1 MGYDGVEQ
9 ALRDQAEEDAAGH
22 SSQAT
27 RLVELAH
34 EAGSALFHTP
44 DGETYGSIP
53 VDGHLET
60 YPLKVRGFRRRLSRL
75 FFQDSGKSPGS
86 QAVQDAL
93 AVLEGQA
100 LFDAAELPVYVRLAE
115 YQGAVYLDLCN
126 DTWQAVEITQ
136 TDWRVVDT
144 CPVKFLRRPGML
156 PLPRPQSGGQLAT
169 LKRFLNIHD
178 ASDWRLV
185 VHWHLAALRPRGPY
199 PVLVVYGGHGSAKTT
214 LVRVLR
220 SLVDPNTAPLRLPPR
235 DVQNVAIAASNS
247 WVVAYDNLSHLPDWL
262 SDALC
267 CISTGLGF
275 ATRSLFTDGEEV
287 LFQAVRPIVVN
298 GIEEVQH
305 VPISWTAR
313 LSYTYPQWNRRLC
326 KTSRPCGKM
335 WSANAR
341 RSWGPCS

>member
-1 MGYDGVEQ
+1 
-9 ALRDQAEEDAAGH
+9 
-22 SSQAT
+22 
-27 RLVELAH
+27 
-34 EAGSALFHTP
+34 
-44 DGETYGSIP
+44 
-53 VDGHLET
+53 
-60 YPLKVRGFRRRLSRL
+60 
-75 FFQDSGKSPGS
+75 
-86 QAVQDAL
+86 
-93 AVLEGQA
+93 
-100 LFDAAELPVYVRLAE
+100 
-115 YQGAVYLDLCN
+115 
-126 DTWQAVEITQ
+126 
-136 TDWRVVDT
+136 
-144 CPVKFLRRPGML
+144 ML